1 MNIKQIKVE
10 DIRRQTQFDQ
20 PDCGLGHACQFC
32 PREAECTLD
41 KPRHEKLLIESRL
54 AHIDQIILVMAN
66 KGGVGKSTVSANL
79 AAGLAARGYRVGVA
93 DADIHGP
100 NQSRFFGF
108 VGAHVRLSGRGLDV
122 CAFEEPSLTYP
133 VKLGSLA
140 FLMEKDDTPI
150 VWRDAYKHDFMHHL
164 MGSFNWG
171 ELDYLIVDMPPGTG
185 NELITLSDML
195 EGANVSALLVT
206 TPQEVALM
214 DSLKAIR
221 FCQDRGMPLLGVVE
235 NMSGITCPHCSGEFH
250 LFPRNALSQRLHD
263 AGVSPLAQLPL
274 DPALAWGSDAGM
286 PDILGR
292 PAGPIAKALEP
303 AIQACIHYAH
313 ERSLEATAHSLH
325 ATLEDNLNSPELEA
339 ALQDMPEE
347 QRDLA
352 QQALRNLLDSEQQ
365 RIAGH
370 ALKGDK

>member
-1 MNIKQIKVE
+1 MNIKQIKLE

-20 PDCGLGHACQFC
+20 PDCGLGHSCQFC
-32 PREAECTLD
+32 PKEADCVLD

-79 AAGLAARGYRVGVA
+79 AAGLAARGHRVGVA

-108 VGAHVRLSGRGLDV
+108 VGQHVRLASQGLGV
-122 CAFEEPSLTYP
+122 CHFLEPSLKYP
-133 VKLGSLA
+133 IKLGSLA

-171 ELDYLIVDMPPGTG
+171 PLDYLIVDMPPGTG

-195 EGANVSALLVT
+195 EGSNVSALLVT

-214 DSLKAIR
+214 DSLKAVR
-221 FCQDRGMPLLGVVE
+221 FCQERGMPLLGVVE

-250 LFPRNALSQRLHD
+250 LFPRSGLAQRLED
-263 AGVSPLAQLPL
+263 VGVQALAQLPL
-274 DPALAWGSDAGM
+274 DPALAQGSDEGM
-286 PDILGR
+286 PDVLAR
-292 PAGPIAKALEP
+292 PEGPIATALEP
-303 AIQACIHYAH
+303 AIQACITYAQ
-313 ERSLEATAHSLH
+313 ERAVEAAAHSLH
-325 ATLEDNLNSPELEA
+325 GTLETHLGSPDLETSLQDVPA
-339 ALQDMPEE
+339 EQRDMVRQALQD
-347 QRDLA
+347 
-352 QQALRNLLDSEQQ
+352 LLDTEKS
-365 RIAGH
+365 RITQSA
-370 ALKGDK
+370 KGEE